1 VPVRVAR
8 RQRLG
13 CDETLI
19 GEGRWHPDVDD
30 DRVGLI
36 RFDEGEQHLRVFGFE
51 SHLDSDCREQRA

>member
-36 RFDEGEQHLRVFGFE
+36 RFDVAALPRIFRCSGGGA
-51 SHLDSDCREQRA
+51 DSGSWV

>member
-1 VPVRVAR
+1 MPVRVAR

-36 RFDEGEQHLRVFGFE
+36 RFDVAALPRIFRSSGGA
-51 SHLDSDCREQRA
+51 DSGSWV

>member
-36 RFDEGEQHLRVFGFE
+36 RFDVAALPRIFRCSGGG
-51 SHLDSDCREQRA
+51 